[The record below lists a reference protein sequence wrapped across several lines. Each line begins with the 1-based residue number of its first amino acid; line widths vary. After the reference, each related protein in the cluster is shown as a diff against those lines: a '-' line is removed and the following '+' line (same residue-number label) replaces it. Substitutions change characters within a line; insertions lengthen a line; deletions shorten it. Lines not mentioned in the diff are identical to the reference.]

1 MIADKAT
8 HQRWTRQLIGLI
20 TLNPGAG
27 GDNLL
32 VPVFLGCPRCPRGD
46 GEYLTQNI
54 ASVTDKYVEGCQC
67 VGFTG
72 DGAYIK
78 CKVSEK
84 LELHYNT
91 PLTSTWDQMHRGGT
105 VDTAMRKLGKFNWLH
120 KLTAVIGK
128 AVKFVAWGKE
138 FAHFFRVAQELE
150 DNPDFDFKL
159 YMLVPFSETKFA
171 NSAEVVYFKLREEYP
186 ALVITLEEVKEDLH
200 NGNSTERAKADKAA
214 EVQSGIMNYTF
225 CLSLSAV
232 VDIYRVYGSISKIL
246 QIINL
251 LPHERYQMFQE
262 QLGLFQRMLDNIDY
276 KTCSCKAVVEGE
288 GVEDGDQMAEKC
300 PWPTLHQDINEVLL
314 KGKYRGC
321 VLGQLVEDSACTRD
335 GRRQEKIWLEESR
348 ESTVAVVLKRA
359 QEVAKHISEELR
371 EKVYDQA
378 ALTML
383 NHSRRLLN
391 VKSDLEKIKANS
403 AAEVS
408 NLGWK
413 GFKAAAEFF
422 DPDIISRV
430 TEGELRQQYREYNR
444 KLEQL
449 THMDSN
455 LNLGNKEIIALFF
468 DPAGKKYVDIE
479 AVLSVLARACVS
491 QGVEAVVES
500 WVSVLEN
507 HASSVRCCVK
517 YNLHVVNVI
526 NRGIQDQQRLENELW
541 VAINGPEVVQCESIV
556 REALKKDGSN
566 FIRRSENIKSWQH
579 GSKAVT
585 TLVSKAPKIP
595 FMV

>member
-1 MIADKAT
+1 M
-8 HQRWTRQLIGLI
+8 
-20 TLNPGAG
+20 
-27 GDNLL
+27 
-32 VPVFLGCPRCPRGD
+32 FLGCPRCPRGD
-46 GEYLTQNI
+46 GEYLAKNI

-78 CKVSEK
+78 CKVCEK
-84 LELHYNT
+84 LELLYKT
-91 PLTSTWDQMHRGGT
+91 SLTSTWDQMHRGGT
-105 VDTAMRKLGKFNWLH
+105 VDTAMRKLARFGWLQ
-120 KLTAVIGK
+120 KLTEVIGK

-171 NSAEVVYFKLREEYP
+171 NSAEVVYAKMREEYP
-186 ALVITLEEVKEDLH
+186 ALVITLEEVKEDLF
-200 NGNSTERAKADKAA
+200 NGNSTEKAKADKAA

-246 QIINL
+246 QLINL
-251 LPHERYQMFQE
+251 LPHERYQIFQE
-262 QLGLFQRMLDNIDY
+262 QMGVFQKMLDNQDFSS
-276 KTCSCKAVVEGE
+276 CSCKAVTKEG
-288 GVEDGDQMAEKC
+288 GVEDGGQTAEKC

-321 VLGQLVEDSACTRD
+321 VLGQLVADTTCTRE
-335 GRRQEKIWLEESR
+335 GRRQEKVWLQESR

-359 QEVAKHISEELR
+359 KDAATYIFEGLR
-371 EKVYDQA
+371 EKVYDEA
-378 ALTML
+378 ALLML
-383 NHSRRLLN
+383 NHSRRLLST
-391 VKSDLEKIKANS
+391 KSDLEKIKANS
-403 AAEVS
+403 AADVS

-422 DPDIISRV
+422 DPDIVSRV

-444 KLEQL
+444 RLEQL
-449 THMDSN
+449 SWKESN
-455 LNLGNKEIIALFF
+455 MNLGDKEILALFF
-468 DPAGKKYVDIE
+468 DPAGGMYLDIE

-507 HASSVRCCVK
+507 HASSVRCC
-517 YNLHVVNVI
+517 
-526 NRGIQDQQRLENELW
+526 EN
-541 VAINGPEVVQCESIV
+541 
-556 REALKKDGSN
+556 
-566 FIRRSENIKSWQH
+566 
-579 GSKAVT
+579 
-585 TLVSKAPKIP
+585 
-595 FMV
+595 